1 MSEGIIERCLLYYSG
16 LIHPVYEQYKL
27 KNDAKYAIQ
36 RFCSLGLLSE
46 YSIRPAVSDYDL
58 HERGALLGSDSLE
71 KLTEAMI
78 ERKNECQKMTVLRK
92 LRMINSEQCVNVLIG
107 CINLFCHSI
116 QNFFIA

>member
-1 MSEGIIERCLLYYSG
+1 MSEGIIERCLSYYSG

-58 HERGALLGSDSLE
+58 YERGALVGSDSLE

-78 ERKNECQKMTVLRK
+78 AKKNER
-92 LRMINSEQCVNVLIG
+92 RNNSVSAGDVIKIYRASARYFYYVNPVGLQQL
-107 CINLFCHSI
+107 NAF
-116 QNFFIA
+116 